1 MRPYEGNSFYLMFP
15 SKSPN
20 KHRLSGS
27 LLSHSGKSCSGYRGA
42 DLSPG
47 LNYHLLL
54 KNLRDR

>member
-1 MRPYEGNSFYLMFP
+1 MGPHKGNIFYLMLP
-15 SKSPN
+15 SKSPH

-27 LLSHSGKSCSGYRGA
+27 LLSHSSKSCSGYRGA

-54 KNLRDR
+54 KNLRGS